1 MRKCAPEGNLP
12 PAAVNE
18 TPLLV
23 MIRTRDLCVH
33 HPGGIQ
39 ALRGVD
45 LDVARGE
52 WVAIMG
58 PNGSGKTTLAR
69 CLNALLL
76 PTSGAVTID
85 GLSTAEE
92 ARHGEIRRRVGMV
105 FQHPDD
111 QLVAPTVE
119 SEIAFGLENHG
130 VEPAVMR
137 RRVEE
142 VLRQFDLDNY
152 RNHPPHLLSG
162 GERQRLA
169 VASAVAVRPRYLV
182 LDEPTALLDPP
193 SRRNLIAAVSGLWR
207 RHGLTILQITQSPE
221 EAARA
226 ERLLVL
232 CAGRLIEDGPPSKV
246 FSAGCRLRRVGLS
259 VPFAVEAVEAA
270 GGGASDALD
279 SGELATWLTH
289 RFDPEGQ
296 RAGAPDAAAAGSRSG
311 RLSARR
317 VGHTYRSGVPAP
329 LPALH
334 AVDLEVHAGRITG
347 LLGPGGSGKTTLA
360 QHLNGLLR
368 PAAGQVLLD
377 GRDIWSSGDAAAVR
391 RSVGLV
397 FQFPE
402 TQLFEESVQAD
413 VAFGPRSHGCG
424 EAESQRRAVAALDAV
439 GLPAPEFGSRPP
451 LDLSGGER
459 RRAAIAGVL
468 SVRPSFLVLD
478 EPTAGL
484 DRGNRERIADLLRGL
499 ARDGRGVVLI
509 SHDMDLV
516 ADLCEEITFLE
527 GGRVRW
533 HGPTRATFAKIG
545 DSRDGGNAA
554 ELPAALRLAIALR
567 RLGWKVPSWMT
578 RGEACDF
585 LRGLRRREEAGK

>member
-1 MRKCAPEGNLP
+1 
-12 PAAVNE
+12 
-18 TPLLV
+18 
-23 MIRTRDLCVH
+23 MIRTRDLSVQH
-33 HPGGIQ
+33 AGGIH

-45 LDVARGE
+45 LEIARGE
-52 WVAIMG
+52 RVAIMG

-76 PTSGAVTID
+76 PTSGTVTVD
-85 GLSTAEE
+85 GLPTDEE
-92 ARHGEIRRRVGMV
+92 AHRGEIRRRVAMV

-130 VEPAVMR
+130 VDPPDMR
-137 RRVEE
+137 RRVEQ
-142 VLRQFDLDNY
+142 VLHQFDLEPR

-169 VASAVAVRPRYLV
+169 IASAVAVRPRYLV

-193 SRRNLIAAVSGLWR
+193 SRRKLVATVSELWR

-221 EAARA
+221 EAVEA
-226 ERLLVL
+226 ERVLVL
-232 CAGRLIEDGPPSKV
+232 CEGRLLEDGPPARV
-246 FSAGCRLRRVGLS
+246 FSTGRRLRRIGLS
-259 VPFAVEAVEAA
+259 VPFAVEAAEAA

-279 SGELATWLTH
+279 LGRLAAWLTD
-289 RFDPEGQ
+289 RFDPDGEGEVP
-296 RAGAPDAAAAGSRSG
+296 ASPVAGSGAG
-311 RLSARR
+311 RLSARG
-317 VGHTYRSGVPAP
+317 VGHTYRGGLPAPVPA
-329 LPALH
+329 LRG
-334 AVDLEVHAGRITG
+334 VDLEIHGGRIMG

-368 PAAGQVLLD
+368 PATGQVLLD

-391 RSVGLV
+391 REVGLV

-413 VAFGPRSHGCG
+413 VAFGPRNHGCD
-424 EAESQRRAVAALDAV
+424 EAESLRRAVSALEAV
-439 GLPAPEFGSRPP
+439 GLPADEFGSRPP

-468 SVRPSFLVLD
+468 SIRPDFLVLD

-484 DRGNRERIADLLRGL
+484 DRGNRERIADLLRELAGDGHGL
-499 ARDGRGVVLI
+499 VLI

-516 ADLCEEITFLE
+516 AELCGEITFLD
-527 GGRVRW
+527 GGRVRS
-533 HGPTRATFAKIG
+533 HGPTRETFARIG
-545 DSRDGGNAA
+545 DSGDGEDPA
-554 ELPAALRLAIALR
+554 ELPVALQLAIALR
-567 RLGWKVPSWMT
+567 GLGWKVSPWMT
-578 RGEACDF
+578 RGEACRF
-585 LRGLRRREEAGK
+585 LRGLRREGGER

>member
-1 MRKCAPEGNLP
+1 
-12 PAAVNE
+12 
-18 TPLLV
+18 
-23 MIRTRDLCVH
+23 MIRTRDLSVQH
-33 HPGGIQ
+33 AGGIQ

-45 LDVARGE
+45 LEVARGE

-76 PTSGAVTID
+76 PTSGTVTID
-85 GLSTAEE
+85 GLSTGVE
-92 ARHGEIRRRVGMV
+92 AHHVEIRQRVAMV

-130 VEPAVMR
+130 VDPAAMR

-142 VLRQFDLDNY
+142 LLREFALEVY
-152 RNHPPHLLSG
+152 RHHPPHLLSG

-169 VASAVAVRPRYLV
+169 IASAVAVRPRYLV

-193 SRRNLIAAVSGLWR
+193 SRRNLIATVTELWR

-221 EAARA
+221 EAVEA

-232 CAGRLIEDGPPSKV
+232 CAGRLLEDGPPSRV
-246 FSAGCRLRRVGLS
+246 FSMGCRLRRIGLS
-259 VPFAVEAVEAA
+259 VPFAVEAAEAA

-279 SGELATWLTH
+279 LMELATWLTH
-289 RFDPEGQ
+289 RFDPGGQ
-296 RAGAPDAAAAGSRSG
+296 CLEAPTTPVTGSGRG
-311 RLSARR
+311 RLSARG
-317 VGHTYRSGVPAP
+317 VGHTYQTGLPSPV
-329 LPALH
+329 PALH
-334 AVDLEVHAGRITG
+334 SVDLEVQDGRIAG

-368 PAAGQVLLD
+368 PTLGQVLLD
-377 GRDIWSSGDAAAVR
+377 GSDIWSSGDAAAVR
-391 RSVGLV
+391 REVGLV

-402 TQLFEESVQAD
+402 TQLFEESVQDD
-413 VAFGPRSHGCG
+413 VAFGPRSHGCD
-424 EAESQRRAVAALDAV
+424 EAESQRRAVSALDAV
-439 GLPAPEFGSRPP
+439 GLPAPEFGPRPP

-468 SVRPSFLVLD
+468 SIRPSFLVLD

-484 DRGNRERIADLLRGL
+484 DHSNRERIADLLRELAGDGHGL
-499 ARDGRGVVLI
+499 VLI

-516 ADLCEEITFLE
+516 AELCGEITFLD

-533 HGPTRATFAKIG
+533 HGPTRETFARIG
-545 DSRDGGNAA
+545 DSEDGAHPA
-554 ELPAALRLAIALR
+554 DLPVALQLSLALG
-567 RLGWKVPSWMT
+567 RLGWGVPPWMT

-585 LRGLRRREEAGK
+585 LRGLRRREV

>member
-1 MRKCAPEGNLP
+1 
-12 PAAVNE
+12 
-18 TPLLV
+18 
-23 MIRTRDLCVH
+23 MIRTRDLSLQH
-33 HPGGIQ
+33 AGGIQ

-45 LDVARGE
+45 LEVPRGE
-52 WVAIMG
+52 WLAIMG

-69 CLNALLL
+69 CLNALLV
-76 PTSGAVTID
+76 PTSGTVAID
-85 GLSTAEE
+85 GLSTREE
-92 ARHGEIRRRVGMV
+92 ALHGEIRRRVAMV

-130 VEPAVMR
+130 VEPPVMR

-142 VLRQFDLDNY
+142 VLHQFDLEDC
-152 RNHPPHLLSG
+152 RDHPPHLLSG

-169 VASAVAVRPRYLV
+169 IASAVAVRPRYLV

-193 SRRNLIAAVSGLWR
+193 SRRNLIAAVSELWR

-221 EAARA
+221 EAVEA

-232 CAGRLIEDGPPSKV
+232 CAGRLLEDGPPSRV
-246 FSAGCRLRRVGLS
+246 FSMGGRLRGVGLS

-270 GGGASDALD
+270 GGAASDALD
-279 SGELATWLTH
+279 LGALATWLTR
-289 RFDPEGQ
+289 RFGPEG
-296 RAGAPDAAAAGSRSG
+296 RDPATTAPPVVEGGSG

-317 VGHTYRSGVPAP
+317 VGHTYTSGLPAP
-329 LPALH
+329 APALH

-368 PAAGQVLLD
+368 PTTGQVLLD
-377 GRDIWSSGDAAAVR
+377 GCDIWSSGDAAAVR
-391 RSVGLV
+391 REVGLV

-413 VAFGPRSHGCG
+413 VAFGPRNHGWD
-424 EAESQRRAVAALDAV
+424 EAESQRRAVSALDAV

-459 RRAAIAGVL
+459 RRAAIAGVV
-468 SVRPSFLVLD
+468 SIRPSFLVLD

-484 DRGNRERIADLLRGL
+484 DRINRERIADLLRELAGAGHGL
-499 ARDGRGVVLI
+499 VLI

-516 ADLCEEITFLE
+516 ADLCREITFLDR
-527 GGRVRW
+527 GRVRW
-533 HGPTRATFAKIG
+533 HGPTRETFARIG
-545 DSRDGGNAA
+545 DSDGG
-554 ELPAALRLAIALR
+554 EHPVDLPVALQLAIALG
-567 RLGWKVPSWMT
+567 RLGWRVPPWMT

-585 LRGLRRREEAGK
+585 LRGLRRGEAARR

>member
-1 MRKCAPEGNLP
+1 
-12 PAAVNE
+12 
-18 TPLLV
+18 

-39 ALRGVD
+39 ALRGLD

-69 CLNALLL
+69 CLNALRV
-76 PTSGAVTID
+76 PTSGTVTVD
-85 GLSTAEE
+85 GLSTADE
-92 ARHGEIRRRVGMV
+92 ARQGEIRRRVGMV

-137 RRVEE
+137 RRVQE
-142 VLRQFDLDNY
+142 VLRQFDLEDY
-152 RNHPPHLLSG
+152 RDHPPHLLSG

-193 SRRNLIAAVSGLWR
+193 SRRNLIAAVAGLRR
-207 RHGLTILQITQSPE
+207 RHGLTILLITQSPE

-232 CAGRLIEDGPPSKV
+232 CEGRLVEDGAPSRV
-246 FSAGCRLRRVGLS
+246 FAMGGRLRRIGLS
-259 VPFAVEAVEAA
+259 VPFAVDAAEAA

-279 SGELATWLTH
+279 LRELATWLTH
-289 RFDPEGQ
+289 RFDPDGQ
-296 RAGAPDAAAAGSRSG
+296 RPEAPAAPVAAGDSG
-311 RLSARR
+311 GLRARR
-317 VGHTYRSGVPAP
+317 VGHTYRGAGVPAP
-329 LPALH
+329 VPALR

-368 PAAGQVLLD
+368 PAAGQVLLH
-377 GRDIWSSGDAAAVR
+377 GRDIWSSGDSSAAR

-402 TQLFEESVQAD
+402 TQLFEDSVQAD
-413 VAFGPRSHGCG
+413 VAFGPRNHGCG
-424 EAESQRRAVAALDAV
+424 EAESQRRAVSALDAV
-439 GLPAPEFGSRPP
+439 GLPAAEFGSRPP

-468 SVRPSFLVLD
+468 SVRPAFLVLD

-484 DRGNRERIADLLRGL
+484 DRGNRERIADLLREL
-499 ARDGRGVVLI
+499 ARDGRGVMLI

-516 ADLCEEITFLE
+516 ADLCEEITFLQ

-533 HGPTRATFAKIG
+533 RGPTRETFAEMG
-545 DSRDGGNAA
+545 DSGDGEDAV
-554 ELPAALRLAIALR
+554 ELPAALELAIGLR
-567 RLGWKVPSWMT
+567 RLGWKVPPWMT

-585 LRGLRRREEAGK
+585 LRGLRRGGEAGR